1 MKIAVASPPYPKSLA
16 DGINRVEKLA
26 KDAAAQGA
34 LIVCFPES
42 YFPGYPASEY
52 NPEKCT
58 QQQLQSA
65 LDQVCAIAKANNI
78 AIIIPMDWYDDGKFL
93 NVAQVVSANG
103 ESLGYQ
109 SKNQLDPSED
119 EIWEHRTERKL
130 FEVNGL
136 KFGITICHEGF
147 RYPEATRWAAIRGA
161 QIVFHPNF
169 SASETDGP
177 TLTEW
182 GHKENPYYEK
192 AQMLRA
198 LENTIYFA
206 TSNYA
211 SQYPESASSVIAPD
225 GQCIAHQPYR
235 EPGVTVVDIDLE
247 NATGLLAKR
256 FKAGLYDS

>member
-1 MKIAVASPPYPKSLA
+1 MKIAVASPRYPKSLG
-16 DGINRVEKLA
+16 DGINQVEKLA
-26 KDAAAQGA
+26 KEAAAQQA

-42 YFPGYPASEY
+42 YLPGYPIPEY
-52 NPEKCT
+52 GPEKCM
-58 QQQLQSA
+58 QEQLQSA
-65 LDQVCAIAKANNI
+65 LDQVCSIARTAGI
-78 AIIIPMDWYDDGKFL
+78 AIIIPMDWHDGGKFL
-93 NVAQVVSANG
+93 NVAHVVSAEG

-119 EIWEHRTERKL
+119 HIWEPGTDRRL

-147 RYPEATRWAAIRGA
+147 RYPEATRWAAVRGA

-169 SASETDGP
+169 SASETEGP
-177 TLTEW
+177 SLTEW
-182 GHKENPYYEK
+182 GHKDNPYYEK

-198 LENTIYFA
+198 MENTIYFA

-211 SQYPESASSVIAPD
+211 SQYPESASSVIGPD
-225 GQCIAHQPYR
+225 GRCIAHQPYR

-247 NATGLLAKR
+247 HATGLLAKR